1 VQVKILDYSFKLLD
15 TFMLIFKKVLELI
28 GFFPCLIAFQ
38 LLQLAFFLEVFSF
51 SLPVAGLLAFV
62 LVVS

>member
-1 VQVKILDYSFKLLD
+1 
-15 TFMLIFKKVLELI
+15 MLIFKKVLELI

-51 SLPVAGLLAFV
+51 SLPVAGLLALV